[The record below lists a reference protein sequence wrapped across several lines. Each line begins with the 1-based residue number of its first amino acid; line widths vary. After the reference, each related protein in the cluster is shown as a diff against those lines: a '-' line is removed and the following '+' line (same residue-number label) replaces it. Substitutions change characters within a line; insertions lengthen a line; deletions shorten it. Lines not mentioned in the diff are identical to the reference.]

1 MVRVQGNILVSYR
14 NYDSSKPI
22 FSRTGI
28 NTRLKWTATIGARGI
43 SHSVRVER
51 SRLLVQLSAFGFEWL
66 KEIAFLAVKC
76 HQKRAWGIKWPLC
89 FCFVCLKS
97 PHTHTAAVISQ
108 ERVTVLFKVTG
119 WWDENGWLLIL
130 IKLKHFP
137 AFYMQVCASSFAYP
151 HYYWLFVSFKGPV
164 CNFSTGSFGMKW
176 SKIIKMDV
184 VFSWDKVKNK
194 LI

>member
-97 PHTHTAAVISQ
+97 PLTHTAAVISQ
-108 ERVTVLFKVTG
+108 ERVAVLFKVTG
-119 WWDENGWLLIL
+119 WWDGNGRLSGFNGNRSAFP
-130 IKLKHFP
+130 HFICIALCKYVP
-137 AFYMQVCASSFAYP
+137 PS
-151 HYYWLFVSFKGPV
+151 LFIPV
-164 CNFSTGSFGMKW
+164 VTDFLCDF
-176 SKIIKMDV
+176 
-184 VFSWDKVKNK
+184 
-194 LI
+194 